1 MSSFIH
7 IKSHIY
13 SHRSSTMPV
22 TIKPANHAAE
32 LIPAYHTSITDSF
45 KLLEDACPSEH
56 KDCNE
61 LLQSSFASL
70 SLSPISPFSNGFV
83 HTALEAYSYQYHL
96 QIRPEDVW
104 FAIVAQPSFYI
115 NRHAKELRVKLVG
128 KKTLTVVTNENRY
141 TIDFGRL
148 AQLFTVQIKK
158 SVVNPELR
166 KWCMPAFST
175 TTENDTV
182 VASILLMG
190 VVKKIL

>member
-1 MSSFIH
+1 M
-7 IKSHIY
+7 
-13 SHRSSTMPV
+13 
-22 TIKPANHAAE
+22 
-32 LIPAYHTSITDSF
+32 
-45 KLLEDACPSEH
+45 
-56 KDCNE
+56 
-61 LLQSSFASL
+61 
-70 SLSPISPFSNGFV
+70 
-83 HTALEAYSYQYHL
+83 
-96 QIRPEDVW
+96 
-104 FAIVAQPSFYI
+104 
-115 NRHAKELRVKLVG
+115 VG

-158 SVVNPELR
+158 NVVNPELR

>member
-1 MSSFIH
+1 M
-7 IKSHIY
+7 
-13 SHRSSTMPV
+13 
-22 TIKPANHAAE
+22 
-32 LIPAYHTSITDSF
+32 
-45 KLLEDACPSEH
+45 
-56 KDCNE
+56 
-61 LLQSSFASL
+61 
-70 SLSPISPFSNGFV
+70 SPISPFSNGFV

-158 SVVNPELR
+158 NVVNPELR